1 MQNLGVKIW
10 EGEPSNSFVCYHK
23 IRGEEEFS
31 NSMFQDNHEFCSTEW
46 DIYKR
51 KEGKKKIHKL
61 LKKEKK
67 TKREVA

>member
-1 MQNLGVKIW
+1 
-10 EGEPSNSFVCYHK
+10 
-23 IRGEEEFS
+23 
-31 NSMFQDNHEFCSTEW
+31 MFQDNHEFCSTEW